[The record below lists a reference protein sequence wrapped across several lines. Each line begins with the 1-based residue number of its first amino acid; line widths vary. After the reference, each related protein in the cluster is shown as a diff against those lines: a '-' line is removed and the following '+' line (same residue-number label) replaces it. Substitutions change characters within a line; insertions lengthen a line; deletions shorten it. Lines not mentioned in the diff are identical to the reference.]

1 MLDVENLFMTY
12 GHDDVILNGID
23 LHVDDGECLL
33 LTGESGSGKSSI
45 INTING
51 LALEYDNAQVTG
63 EIRLDGR
70 DIRKLELY
78 EISSFIATVF
88 QNPKTFFFNIDTTL
102 ELLFYL
108 ENMGLDRQEMNRRMD
123 DMLKV
128 FDISHLLGRSIFELS
143 GGEKQILSV
152 ASCYVS
158 GCKVIVLDEP
168 SSNLDDDKVETL
180 KSMLKVLKRRNI
192 SLVIAEH
199 RIHYLMDIVDRVALV
214 DHGQIEGIWKI
225 DEFRNME
232 IPGLRSITRP
242 VLKKTNTLSGSD
254 LVIRRIF
261 CSFKNHG
268 ALSIEDMSFE
278 YGRIYGITGRNGCG
292 KSTFLRI
299 MTGIERR
306 DRSRISLGG
315 KVLGRRARIRNSSL
329 VMQDVNHQLFTE
341 SVEKEMRLGI
351 RKLER
356 ERMDE
361 VLDSLGVLDLKE
373 RHPLSL
379 SGGQKQ
385 RIAIASAVCKGSR
398 FIYFDEPT
406 SGMDYNSMV
415 RISMLMKRISRRD
428 NIIFIVSHDIE
439 FLNLTADRIFSL
451 ESFRREV
458 Q

>member
-1 MLDVENLFMTY
+1 MLDVENLHMTY
-12 GHDDVILNGID
+12 GQDDVILNGID
-23 LHVDDGECLL
+23 LHVAEGECLL

-45 INTING
+45 INSING
-51 LALEYDNAQVTG
+51 LALEYDNAVVTG

-102 ELLFYL
+102 ELLFQL
-108 ENMGLDRQEMNRRMD
+108 ENMGVGRQEMERRMD

-128 FDISHLLGRSIFELS
+128 FDIGHLLGRSIFELS

-168 SSNLDDDKVETL
+168 SSNLDDEKVETL
-180 KSMLKVLKRRNI
+180 KSMLQVLKRRNI
-192 SLVIAEH
+192 SLLIAEH

-214 DHGQIEGIWKI
+214 DHGKIEGIWKI
-225 DEFRNME
+225 DEFRKLE
-232 IPGLRSITRP
+232 IPGLRSLARP
-242 VLKKTNTLSGSD
+242 VLEPAEVSGGKD
-254 LVIRRIF
+254 LVIRRMS
-261 CSFKNHG
+261 CDFKDHG
-268 ALSIEDMSFE
+268 SLSIEDVSFE
-278 YGRIYGITGRNGCG
+278 YGRIYGIIGRNGCG
-292 KSTFLRI
+292 KSTFLRV

-306 DRSRISLGG
+306 DRSLICLDG
-315 KVLGRRARIRNSSL
+315 KALGRKARLRNSSL

-351 RKLER
+351 RKLKR

-361 VLDSLGVLDLKE
+361 ILDSLGILDLKD
-373 RHPLSL
+373 RHPMSL

-385 RIAIASAVCKGSR
+385 RIAIASAVCRDSR

-406 SGMDYNSMV
+406 SGMDHASMV
-415 RISMLMKRISRRD
+415 KISNLIKGIRSKD
-428 NIIFIVSHDIE
+428 NIVFIVSHDIE
-439 FLNLTADRIFSL
+439 FLNLTADGILDL
-451 ESFRREV
+451 ESFRK
-458 Q
+458 